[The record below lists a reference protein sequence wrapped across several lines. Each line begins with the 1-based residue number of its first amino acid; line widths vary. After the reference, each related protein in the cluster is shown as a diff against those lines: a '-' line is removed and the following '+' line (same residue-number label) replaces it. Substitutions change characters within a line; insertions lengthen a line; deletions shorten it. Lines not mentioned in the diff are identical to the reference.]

1 MLSPMSADVVPPNLD
16 PLARDPVSP
25 SEGRLLPGVLQV
37 LDLLADCG
45 SSGASKNL
53 KLGFATLLLN
63 YAVLLT
69 GQGPPAQ
76 DEDAQL
82 QTLSG
87 ALEVATNA
95 QQEGDQEA
103 LYRAMV
109 AIGTLVRHL
118 RLMFWFLQLFSLSF
132 FKVRLVSPRA
142 VLDSVYQREH
152 VPSHLRMLLM
162 T

>member
-1 MLSPMSADVVPPNLD
+1 M
-16 PLARDPVSP
+16 
-25 SEGRLLPGVLQV
+25 LQV

-69 GQGPPAQ
+69 GQGSPAQ

-95 QQEGDQEA
+95 QQEGDEEA

-109 AIGTLVRHL
+109 AIGTLVRLL
-118 RLMFWFLQLFSLSF
+118 RLTFCFLQLFSLSF
-132 FKVRLVSPRA
+132 FKVCLVSPRA
-142 VLDSVYQREH
+142 VSDPVYQREH
-152 VPSHLRMLLM
+152 VPLHPQMLLM